1 MAYFV
6 CRNGAFCNVK
16 KCPLNINHWYPI
28 FYENLLFFAYLRP
41 EESLS
46 ANTRLFFGVYEET
59 LSQNSK
65 SGYKLKVVHI
75 GTYRLKETPLIRE
88 HSNRRHRYVSMA
100 EFMIY
105 VKRSVA
111 LESLSIIF
119 VPFDF
124 LLPRKTDCSRPSV
137 IGIWWKEES

>member
-46 ANTRLFFGVYEET
+46 ANTRLFFWVYREIGAEKT
-59 LSQNSK
+59 K
-65 SGYKLKVVHI
+65 TGYKLKVVYI
-75 GTYRLKETPLIRE
+75 GTSRLKKTTLIRE
-88 HSNRRHRYVSMA
+88 HGNRCHRDVHIA

-105 VKRSVA
+105 VKHSVA
-111 LESLSIIF
+111 LELLSIIF
-119 VPFDF
+119 IHIDF
-124 LLPRKTDCSRPSV
+124 LLPRNMDCSRPSV
-137 IGIWWKEES
+137 IGIWWKEDP